1 MFGDL
6 VVFCEAAEVAE
17 WLGGVAGE
25 AGVQD
30 SVLLE
35 TEVSCEGVR
44 CVWEWRASSLDHFGG
59 TFDVDFRDVGVG
71 WGLLLDACKV
81 IVG

>member
-1 MFGDL
+1 MEGVDVRKRRRDEHEDGLRRRRSLAQEDGTEVFGDL

-30 SVLLE
+30 SVVLE

-44 CVWEWRASSLDHFGG
+44 CVWE
-59 TFDVDFRDVGVG
+59 
-71 WGLLLDACKV
+71 
-81 IVG
+81 

>member
-1 MFGDL
+1 MEGVDVRKRRRDEHEDGLRGRDSLAQEERTEVFGDL

-30 SVLLE
+30 SVVLE

-44 CVWEWRASSLDHFGG
+44 CVWE
-59 TFDVDFRDVGVG
+59 
-71 WGLLLDACKV
+71 
-81 IVG
+81 

>member
-44 CVWEWRASSLDHFGG
+44 CVFGSG
-59 TFDVDFRDVGVG
+59 ELT
-71 WGLLLDACKV
+71 
-81 IVG
+81 